1 LKWFKHDTDASTD
14 AKLKKL
20 ILRHGTDGYAIYF
33 HCLEL
38 IAGDISESNITF
50 VLEHDS
56 EIIADNLKIKGTPDI
71 SAIDLVDNIM
81 LYIIELKLFEESN
94 GRIFCFKLLKRLD
107 KSMTGNAKFRDMIDL
122 SKKSHDSIMIKSD
135 SVMQDYTKQD
145 KTIPDKTKPNNT
157 TLEFKEKICVELL
170 EEWIKNNLPK
180 HKIKTVID
188 EFKKSHYDI
197 INNFES
203 NYDCLL
209 FDIIK
214 VYSEIVNN
222 PIYYYTHKF
231 SLWNFIK
238 YGYKKFLPEMN
249 PKENF
254 IIDKN
259 NITESDEERLE
270 RIEKRK
276 KDIEDL

>member
-1 LKWFKHDTDASTD
+1 MKWFKHDTDASTD

>member
-1 LKWFKHDTDASTD
+1 MAKQRYVNTKFWDDSYIVNLDPLEKFLYLYCITNPLTNISGVYEIAIKRIALDTGIDKDMIVKLLNRFTDDNKVYYKDGWIVIRNFIKHQNYKNPKILK
-14 AKLKKL
+14 
-20 ILRHGTDGYAIYF
+20 AI
-33 HCLEL
+33 E
-38 IAGDISESNITF
+38 
-50 VLEHDS
+50 
-56 EIIADNLKIKGTPDI
+56 DNLSLAPDNLI
-71 SAIDLVDNIM
+71 PYIYPIDSLSH
-81 LYIIELKLFEESN
+81 LTKLN
-94 GRIFCFKLLKRLD
+94 LTKLNL
-107 KSMTGNAKFRDMIDL
+107 I
-122 SKKSHDSIMIKSD
+122 
-135 SVMQDYTKQD
+135 
-145 KTIPDKTKPNNT
+145 KPNSSEKFEKGLMRGVE
-157 TLEFKEKICVELL
+157 LEFKEKICTNLL
-170 EEWIKNNLPK
+170 EEWKKNNLPK

-209 FDIIK
+209 LDVIG

-231 SLWNFIK
+231 SLWDFIK

-259 NITESDEERLE
+259 NITESDEGRLA
-270 RIEKRK
+270 RLEKRK
-276 KDIEDL
+276 KEIENL

>member
-1 LKWFKHDTDASTD
+1 MKWFKHDTDASTD

-259 NITESDEERLE
+259 NITESDEGRLA
-270 RIEKRK
+270 RLEKRK
-276 KDIEDL
+276 KEIENL